1 MSLFPFPIFFRFMR
15 DSPHARLA
23 LESERRFGALGVI
36 QIYVNGV
43 PYLLISQ
50 HAVNFS
56 ELD

>member
-1 MSLFPFPIFFRFMR
+1 MR